1 MVKKQLTHIS
11 EKEIEILEAFR
22 TLDEDDQKIF
32 YHELKTDAL
41 KAKIKAK
48 ETNSNIVKRCKIS
61 SLIYVDF
68 ETKNTAGL
76 K

>member
-11 EKEIEILEAFR
+11 EKEIEILEDFR
-22 TLDEDDQKIF
+22 ILDEDDQGIF
-32 YHELKTDAL
+32 YNELKIAAL
-41 KAKIKAK
+41 KAKKKAK

-76 K
+76 Q